1 MQAATPVN
9 LAGTGR
15 RGVTGPPAAGYSLF
29 KITALSNDGTAG
41 AGHMTMATDQNP
53 TADREGAIAWLREHR
68 IDEVECIVPDM
79 NGIMRGKIVPRE
91 DFVRILDTGVRLPEF
106 VFFQGVTGDGAD
118 SSAVMNALDRD
129 VLCIPDLATLRVVPW
144 YEEPTAQVI
153 CDSFFA
159 NGDPVD
165 FAPRQVL
172 RRIVNMYKERNLTP
186 VVAPELE
193 FYLVARNDDP
203 DLPLNVPIGLSGRR
217 ESGRQAYGIE
227 HANDFDH
234 VVNLIYDY
242 AELSRIEIA
251 TMAHE
256 AGPAQLEMNFRHG
269 DPIERADQTFLF
281 KRTARLAARKF
292 DMVATFMAM
301 PHVGEPGS
309 ATHIHQ
315 SIVDESGRNLFANP
329 DGSDTPALLHY
340 ISGLQRYVPAAMSLF
355 CPNVNSYR
363 RIRLES
369 DAPINVHWGRDNR
382 TCGLRVPDSPPNA
395 RRVENRVIGADSNPY
410 IAMAATLACGL
421 LGLTEGLDPEPMVEV
436 DAHTLGV
443 SLPEHPSDALH
454 ELDLCEPLRE
464 ILGTR
469 FVDAYIEVKR
479 HELRLYNK
487 VISSWEREY
496 LLLNV

>member
-1 MQAATPVN
+1 M
-9 LAGTGR
+9 
-15 RGVTGPPAAGYSLF
+15 PAASKPEDLISHRPSSVG
-29 KITALSNDGTAG
+29 D
-41 AGHMTMATDQNP
+41 
-53 TADREGAIAWLREHR
+53 AIEWLRSLR
-68 IDEVECIVPDM
+68 IDEVECMVPDM
-79 NGIMRGKIVPRE
+79 NGMMRGKIIPRE
-91 DFVRILDTGVRLPEF
+91 DFIRVIADGIRLPEF
-106 VFFQGVTGDGAD
+106 LFFQAVTGDTAD
-118 SSAVMNALDRD
+118 DSAVVNPLDRD
-129 VLCIPDLATLRVVPW
+129 IRAVPDIATLRYVPW
-144 YEEPTAQVI
+144 YDEPTAQVI
-153 CDSFFA
+153 CDSSFI
-159 NGDPVD
+159 DEKPVD

-172 RRIVNMYKERNLTP
+172 RSVLERYADKGLRP

-193 FYLVARNDDP
+193 FYLTGRNDDP
-203 DLPLNVPIGLSGRR
+203 DLPLTVPYGLSGRR

-234 VVNLIYDY
+234 VVNLIYEY
-242 AELSRIEIA
+242 CEKSRIEIA

-256 AGPAQLEMNFRHG
+256 SGPAQLEMNFRHG

-281 KRTARLAARKF
+281 KRTARLAARRF

-301 PHVGEPGS
+301 PHQDMPGS

-315 SIVDESGRNLFANP
+315 SVIDIATGKNIFANE
-329 DGSDTPALLHY
+329 DGSDSQELLHY
-340 ISGLQRYVPAAMSLF
+340 IAGLQAYIPAAMSLF

-382 TCGLRVPDSPPNA
+382 TCGLRVPDSPPEA

-410 IAMAATLACGL
+410 LAMAATLACGL
-421 LGLTEGLDPEPMVEV
+421 LGLEEKRLPEPAVDV

-443 SLPEHPSDALH
+443 SLPWHIHEALSVL
-454 ELDLCEPLRE
+454 ETCKPLRE
-464 ILGTR
+464 ILGER
-469 FVDAYIEVKR
+469 FVDAFVDVKR
-479 HELRLYNK
+479 LEWRLYNK

>member
-1 MQAATPVN
+1 MTIPSSREPLSAHTPRDASDAV
-9 LAGTGR
+9 
-15 RGVTGPPAAGYSLF
+15 
-29 KITALSNDGTAG
+29 D
-41 AGHMTMATDQNP
+41 
-53 TADREGAIAWLREHR
+53 WLRGLR

-79 NGIMRGKIVPRE
+79 NGIMRGKIIPRE
-91 DFVRILDTGVRLPEF
+91 DFIRVMGEGLRLPEF
-106 VFFQGVTGDGAD
+106 LFFQAVTGDTAD
-118 SSAVMNALDRD
+118 DSKVVNPLDRD
-129 VLCIPDLATLRVVPW
+129 IRAVPDLATLRIVPW

-153 CDSFFA
+153 CDCFFMD
-159 NGDPVD
+159 GRPVD

-172 RRIVNMYKERNLTP
+172 RRVLGLYADKGLKP

-193 FYLVARNDDP
+193 FYLTDRNDDP
-203 DLPLNVPIGLSGRR
+203 DLPLAVPKGLSGRQ

-227 HANDFDH
+227 HANDYDH
-234 VVNLIYDY
+234 VVNLLYDY
-242 AELSRIEIA
+242 CEVSRIEIA

-281 KRTARLAARKF
+281 KRTARLAARKHG
-292 DMVATFMAM
+292 MVATFMAM
-301 PHVGEPGS
+301 PHQDMPGS

-315 SIVDESGRNLFANP
+315 SIVTVEDGHNIFAEA
-329 DGSDTPALLHY
+329 DGSDAPALLHY
-340 ISGLQRYVPAAMSLF
+340 IGGLQAYVPAAMSLF

-382 TCGLRVPDSPPNA
+382 TCGLRVPDSGPEA

-410 IAMAATLACGL
+410 LAMAATLACGL
-421 LGLTEGLDPEPMVEV
+421 IGLQEQKDPDPVVEV

-443 SLPEHPSDALH
+443 SLPWHIHESLSLLEHCH
-454 ELDLCEPLRE
+454 PLRDT
-464 ILGTR
+464 LGHR
-469 FVDAYIEVKR
+469 FVDAFVDVKR
-479 HELRLYNK
+479 LEWRLYNK

>member
-1 MQAATPVN
+1 MQDRKPDIPVTH
-9 LAGTGR
+9 AE
-15 RGVTGPPAAGYSLF
+15 
-29 KITALSNDGTAG
+29 
-41 AGHMTMATDQNP
+41 
-53 TADREGAIAWLREHR
+53 TADWLRLR
-68 IDEVECIVPDM
+68 GIDEVECLVPDM

-91 DFVRILDTGVRLPEF
+91 DFVRALDPQGIRLPEF
-106 VFFQGVTGDGAD
+106 IFFQGVTGDTAD
-118 SSAVMNALDRD
+118 ESTVVNPLDRD
-129 VLCIPDLATLRVVPW
+129 VRVVPDIATLRMVPW
-144 YEEPTAQVI
+144 YQEPTAQVI

-159 NGDPVD
+159 DGSPVD
-165 FAPRQVL
+165 FAPRSVL
-172 RRIVNMYKERNLTP
+172 RRVIGLYQERGLRP

-193 FYLVARNDDP
+193 FYLVAKNDDP
-203 DLPLNVPIGLSGRR
+203 DLPLGVPTGLSGRK

-242 AELSRIEIA
+242 CEASRIEIA

-256 AGPAQLEMNFRHG
+256 SGPAQLEMNFRHG
-269 DPIERADQTFLF
+269 DPIELADQTFLF
-281 KRTARLAARKF
+281 KRTARLAARKH

-301 PHVGEPGS
+301 PHMGEPGS

-315 SIVDESGRNLFANP
+315 SIVGAADGRNIFANP
-329 DGSDTPALLHY
+329 DGSDAPPLLHY
-340 ISGLQRYVPAAMSLF
+340 VAGLQRYVPPAMSLY

-382 TCGLRVPDSPPNA
+382 TCGLRVPDSGPEA

-410 IAMAATLACGL
+410 LAMAATLAAGL
-421 LGLTEGLDPEPMVEV
+421 LGLEEAREPAPVV
-436 DAHTLGV
+436 TVNAHTLGV
-443 SLPEHPSDALH
+443 SLPAHLQDAL
-454 ELDLCEPLRE
+454 DLLADCTPLQR
-464 ILGTR
+464 ILGER
-469 FVDAYIEVKR
+469 FVQAFIDVKR
-479 HELRLYNK
+479 LEWRLYNR

>member
-1 MQAATPVN
+1 MIAEELATE
-9 LAGTGR
+9 
-15 RGVTGPPAAGYSLF
+15 VTSTPEE
-29 KITALSNDGTAG
+29 
-41 AGHMTMATDQNP
+41 AT
-53 TADREGAIAWLREHR
+53 RWLRALR

-79 NGIMRGKIVPRE
+79 NGIMRGKIIPRE
-91 DFVRILDTGVRLPEF
+91 DFIRLMEDGLRLPEF
-106 VFFQGVTGDGAD
+106 LFFQAVTGDTAD
-118 SSAVMNALDRD
+118 ESVVVNPLDRD
-129 VLCIPDLATLRVVPW
+129 IRAIPDLTTMRLVPW

-153 CDSFFA
+153 CDCVFMDGS
-159 NGDPVD
+159 PVD

-172 RRIVNMYKERNLTP
+172 RKVLGLYAEKGLSPI
-186 VVAPELE
+186 VAPELE
-193 FYLVARNDDP
+193 FYLTGRNDDP
-203 DLPLNVPIGLSGRR
+203 DMPLSVPTGLSGRK
-217 ESGRQAYGIE
+217 ESGHQAYGIE
-227 HANDFDH
+227 HANDYDH

-242 AELSRIEIA
+242 CEMSRIEIA

-269 DPIERADQTFLF
+269 DPIELADQTFLF
-281 KRTARLAARKF
+281 KRTARLAARRH

-301 PHVGEPGS
+301 PHQDMPGS

-315 SIVDESGRNLFANP
+315 SIVRSSDGTNILVDENGADAP
-329 DGSDTPALLHY
+329 ELLHY
-340 ISGLQRYVPAAMSLF
+340 IGGLQNYVPAAMSLF

-382 TCGLRVPDSPPNA
+382 TCGLRVPDSPPAA

-410 IAMAATLACGL
+410 LAMAATLACGL
-421 LGLTEGLDPEPMVEV
+421 LGLEEKRDPEPMVEV

-443 SLPEHPSDALH
+443 SLPWHIHQALS
-454 ELDLCEPLRE
+454 ELQESQPLRNV
-464 ILGTR
+464 LGPR
-469 FVDAYIEVKR
+469 FVDAYVDVKNLEW
-479 HELRLYNK
+479 HLYNK

>member
-1 MQAATPVN
+1 MIAEDLATE
-9 LAGTGR
+9 
-15 RGVTGPPAAGYSLF
+15 VTSTPEE
-29 KITALSNDGTAG
+29 
-41 AGHMTMATDQNP
+41 AT
-53 TADREGAIAWLREHR
+53 RWLRAAR

-79 NGIMRGKIVPRE
+79 NGIMRGKIIPRE
-91 DFVRILDTGVRLPEF
+91 DFIRLIEDGLRLPEF
-106 VFFQGVTGDGAD
+106 LFFQAVTGDTAD
-118 SSAVMNALDRD
+118 ESIVVNPLDRD
-129 VLCIPDLATLRVVPW
+129 IRAIPDLTTMRLVPW

-153 CDSFFA
+153 CDCVFMDGS
-159 NGDPVD
+159 PVD

-172 RRIVNMYKERNLTP
+172 RRVLDLYAEKGLKPI
-186 VVAPELE
+186 VAPELE
-193 FYLVARNDDP
+193 FYLTGRNDDP
-203 DLPLNVPIGLSGRR
+203 DMPLTVPTGLSGRK
-217 ESGRQAYGIE
+217 ESGHQAYGIE
-227 HANDFDH
+227 HANDYDH

-242 AELSRIEIA
+242 CEMSRIEIA

-269 DPIERADQTFLF
+269 DPIELADQTFLF
-281 KRTARLAARKF
+281 KRTARLAARRH

-301 PHVGEPGS
+301 PHQDMPGS

-315 SIVDESGRNLFANP
+315 SIVRRSDGTNILVDETGTDAP
-329 DGSDTPALLHY
+329 ELLHL
-340 ISGLQRYVPAAMSLF
+340 IGGLQNYVPAAMSLF

-382 TCGLRVPDSPPNA
+382 TCGLRVPDSPPAA

-410 IAMAATLACGL
+410 LAMAATLACGL
-421 LGLTEGLDPEPMVEV
+421 LGLEEKRDPEPMVEV

-443 SLPEHPSDALH
+443 SLPWHIHQALS
-454 ELDLCEPLRE
+454 ELQECEPLRKV
-464 ILGTR
+464 LGPR
-469 FVDAYIEVKR
+469 FVDAYVDVKNL
-479 HELRLYNK
+479 EWQLYNK

>member
-1 MQAATPVN
+1 MTSPHELAPRFTAAE
-9 LAGTGR
+9 
-15 RGVTGPPAAGYSLF
+15 
-29 KITALSNDGTAG
+29 D
-41 AGHMTMATDQNP
+41 
-53 TADREGAIAWLREHR
+53 AIRWLRERR

-91 DFVRILDTGVRLPEF
+91 DFIRIIDAGVRLPEF
-106 VFFQGVTGDGAD
+106 VFFQAVTGDSAD
-118 SSAVMNALDRD
+118 ESKVVNPLDRD
-129 VLCIPDLATLRVVPW
+129 VRCVPDLTTLRLVPW
-144 YEEPTAQVI
+144 YDEPTAQVI
-153 CDSFFA
+153 CDCYFA
-159 NGDPVD
+159 DDRMVD
-165 FAPRQVL
+165 FAPRSVL
-172 RRIVNMYKERNLTP
+172 RRVVELYAAKGLRP

-193 FYLVARNDDP
+193 FYLTANNLDP
-203 DLPLNVPIGLSGRR
+203 DLPIEVPIGLSGRR

-227 HANDFDH
+227 HANEFDH
-234 VVNLIYDY
+234 VVNLMYDY
-242 AELSRIEIA
+242 CEASRIEIA

-281 KRTARLAARKF
+281 KRTARLAARKR

-301 PHVGEPGS
+301 PHQDMPGS

-315 SIVDESGRNLFANP
+315 SIVRIEDGVNIFADP
-329 DGSDTPALLHY
+329 DGGDAAPLLHY
-340 ISGLQRYVPAAMSLF
+340 IAGLQRYVPSAMSLF

-382 TCGLRVPDSPPNA
+382 TCGLRVPDSGPEA

-421 LGLTEGLDPEPMVEV
+421 LGLEEQRAPEPVVEI

-443 SLPEHPSDALH
+443 SLPSHLSDALE
-454 ELDLCEPLRE
+454 ELSVCEPLKRV
-464 ILGTR
+464 LGPR
-469 FVDAYIEVKR
+469 FVEAYIDVKR
-479 HELRLYNK
+479 LEWRLYNR

>member
-1 MQAATPVN
+1 MTGLADAAPRFT
-9 LAGTGR
+9 
-15 RGVTGPPAAGYSLF
+15 S
-29 KITALSNDGTAG
+29 
-41 AGHMTMATDQNP
+41 
-53 TADREGAIAWLREHR
+53 ADDAIHWLRERR

-91 DFVRILDTGVRLPEF
+91 DFIRIVDAGVRLPEF
-106 VFFQGVTGDGAD
+106 VFFQAVTGDSAD
-118 SSAVMNALDRD
+118 DSEIVNPLDRD
-129 VLCIPDLATLRVVPW
+129 VRCVPDLTTLRVVPW

-153 CDSFFA
+153 CDCYFA
-159 NGDPVD
+159 DGRMVD
-165 FAPRQVL
+165 FAPRSVL
-172 RRIVNMYKERNLTP
+172 RRVVELYAEKGLRP

-193 FYLVARNDDP
+193 FYLTANNLDP
-203 DLPLNVPIGLSGRR
+203 DLPIEVPIGLSGRK

-234 VVNLIYDY
+234 VVNLMYDY
-242 AELSRIEIA
+242 CEASRIEIA

-281 KRTARLAARKF
+281 KRTARLAARKY

-301 PHVGEPGS
+301 PHQDMPGS

-315 SIVDESGRNLFANP
+315 SIVRIDDGGNIFAAP
-329 DGSDTPALLHY
+329 DGSDAPALLHY
-340 ISGLQRYVPAAMSLF
+340 IGGLQRFVPPAMSLF

-382 TCGLRVPDSPPNA
+382 TCGLRVPDSGPEA

-410 IAMAATLACGL
+410 VAMAATLAAGL
-421 LGLTEGLDPEPMVEV
+421 IGLEEKIEPEPVVEV
-436 DAHTLGV
+436 NAHTLGV
-443 SLPEHPSDALH
+443 SLPSHLSDALE
-454 ELDLCEPLRE
+454 ELAACEPMKRV
-464 ILGTR
+464 LGPR
-469 FVDAYIEVKR
+469 FVEAYIDVKR
-479 HELRLYNK
+479 LEWRLYNR

>member
-1 MQAATPVN
+1 MSP
-9 LAGTGR
+9 
-15 RGVTGPPAAGYSLF
+15 
-29 KITALSNDGTAG
+29 
-41 AGHMTMATDQNP
+41 TDLLTHVP
-53 TADREGAIAWLREHR
+53 RDTEDAIRWLRALR

-79 NGIMRGKIVPRE
+79 NGIMRGKIIPRE
-91 DFVRILDTGVRLPEF
+91 DFIRVIEDGIRLPEF
-106 VFFQGVTGDGAD
+106 LFFQAVTGDTAD
-118 SSAVMNALDRD
+118 ESAVVNPLDRD
-129 VLCIPDLATLRVVPW
+129 IRAIPDIATLRVVPW

-153 CDSFFA
+153 CDCAFMD
-159 NGDPVD
+159 GQPVD

-172 RRIVNMYKERNLTP
+172 RRVLSLYEKKGLKP

-193 FYLVARNDDP
+193 FYLTARNDDP
-203 DLPLNVPIGLSGRR
+203 DLPLAVPTGLSGRR
-217 ESGRQAYGIE
+217 ESGHQAYGIE
-227 HANDFDH
+227 HANDYDH

-242 AELSRIEIA
+242 CEASRIEIA

-281 KRTARLAARKF
+281 KRTARLAARKH

-301 PHVGEPGS
+301 PHQDMPGS

-315 SIVDESGRNLFANP
+315 SIVRIA
-329 DGSDTPALLHY
+329 DGGNVFVDAGGADAETLLHY
-340 ISGLQRYVPAAMSLF
+340 IGGLQTLVPAAMSLF

-382 TCGLRVPDSPPNA
+382 TCGLRVPDSSPEA

-410 IAMAATLACGL
+410 LAMAATLACGL
-421 LGLTEGLDPEPMVEV
+421 IGMERRMEPDPMVEV

-443 SLPEHPSDALH
+443 SLPAHIHEALSLL
-454 ELDLCEPLRE
+454 ETCEPLRE
-464 ILGTR
+464 TLGPR
-469 FVDAYIEVKR
+469 FVDAYIDVKR
-479 HELRLYNK
+479 LEWRLYNK

>member
-1 MQAATPVN
+1 MISEELATEVTSTPEAAT
-9 LAGTGR
+9 R
-15 RGVTGPPAAGYSLF
+15 
-29 KITALSNDGTAG
+29 
-41 AGHMTMATDQNP
+41 
-53 TADREGAIAWLREHR
+53 WLRAAR

-79 NGIMRGKIVPRE
+79 NGIMRGKIIPRE
-91 DFVRILDTGVRLPEF
+91 DFIRLMEDGLRLPEF
-106 VFFQGVTGDGAD
+106 LFFQAVTGDTAD
-118 SSAVMNALDRD
+118 ESSVVNPLDRD
-129 VLCIPDLATLRVVPW
+129 IRAIPDLTTMRLVPW

-153 CDSFFA
+153 CDCVFMDGS
-159 NGDPVD
+159 PVD

-172 RRIVNMYKERNLTP
+172 RRVLDRYAEKGLQPI
-186 VVAPELE
+186 VAPELE
-193 FYLVARNDDP
+193 FYLTARNDDP
-203 DLPLNVPIGLSGRR
+203 DMPLSVPTGLSGRK
-217 ESGRQAYGIE
+217 ESGHQAYGIE
-227 HANDFDH
+227 HANDYDH

-242 AELSRIEIA
+242 CEMSRIEIA

-269 DPIERADQTFLF
+269 DPIELADQTFLF
-281 KRTARLAARKF
+281 KRTARLAARRH

-301 PHVGEPGS
+301 PHQDMPGS

-315 SIVDESGRNLFANP
+315 SIVRRSDGTNILVDETGA
-329 DGSDTPALLHY
+329 DAPALLHY
-340 ISGLQRYVPAAMSLF
+340 IGGLQNYVPAAMSLF

-382 TCGLRVPDSPPNA
+382 TCGLRVPDSPPAA

-410 IAMAATLACGL
+410 LAMAATLACGL
-421 LGLTEGLDPEPMVEV
+421 LGLEEKRGPEPMVEV

-443 SLPEHPSDALH
+443 SLPWHIHQALS
-454 ELDLCEPLRE
+454 ELQESQPLRT
-464 ILGTR
+464 ILGPR
-469 FVDAYIEVKR
+469 FVDAYVDVKNLEW
-479 HELRLYNK
+479 HLYNK

>member
-1 MQAATPVN
+1 MTSPHELAPRFTAAE
-9 LAGTGR
+9 
-15 RGVTGPPAAGYSLF
+15 
-29 KITALSNDGTAG
+29 D
-41 AGHMTMATDQNP
+41 
-53 TADREGAIAWLREHR
+53 AIRWLRDRR

-91 DFVRILDTGVRLPEF
+91 DFIRIIDAGVRLPEF
-106 VFFQGVTGDGAD
+106 VFFQAVTGDSAD
-118 SSAVMNALDRD
+118 ESKVVNPLDRD
-129 VLCIPDLATLRVVPW
+129 VRCVPDLTTLRLVPW
-144 YEEPTAQVI
+144 YDEPTAQVI
-153 CDSFFA
+153 CDCYFA
-159 NGDPVD
+159 DDRMVD
-165 FAPRQVL
+165 FAPRSVL
-172 RRIVNMYKERNLTP
+172 RRVVELYAEKGLRP

-193 FYLVARNDDP
+193 FYLTANNLDP
-203 DLPLNVPIGLSGRR
+203 DLPIEVPVGLSGRR

-227 HANDFDH
+227 HANEFDH
-234 VVNLIYDY
+234 VVNLMYDY
-242 AELSRIEIA
+242 CEASRIEIA

-281 KRTARLAARKF
+281 KRTARLAARKH

-301 PHVGEPGS
+301 PHQDMPGS

-315 SIVDESGRNLFANP
+315 SIVRIEDGVNIFADP
-329 DGSDTPALLHY
+329 DGGDAAALLHY
-340 ISGLQRYVPAAMSLF
+340 IAGLQRYVPSAMSLF

-382 TCGLRVPDSPPNA
+382 TCGLRVPDSGPEA

-421 LGLTEGLDPEPMVEV
+421 LGLEEQRAPEPVVEI

-443 SLPEHPSDALH
+443 SLPSHLSDALE
-454 ELDLCEPLRE
+454 ELSVCEPLKRV
-464 ILGTR
+464 LGPR
-469 FVDAYIEVKR
+469 FVEAYIDVKR
-479 HELRLYNK
+479 LEWRLYNR

>member
-1 MQAATPVN
+1 MAHPTTPPVRLTN
-9 LAGTGR
+9 
-15 RGVTGPPAAGYSLF
+15 PA
-29 KITALSNDGTAG
+29 D
-41 AGHMTMATDQNP
+41 
-53 TADREGAIAWLREHR
+53 AILWLRENR

-91 DFVRILDTGVRLPEF
+91 DFIRIIEEGVRLPEF
-106 VFFQGVTGDGAD
+106 VFFQAVTGDSAD
-118 SSAVMNALDRD
+118 GSKVVNPLDRD
-129 VLCIPDLATLRVVPW
+129 VRCVPDLTTLRVVPW

-153 CDSFFA
+153 CDCFFA
-159 NGDPVD
+159 DGRPVD

-172 RRIVNMYKERNLTP
+172 RRVLDLYAERGLRP

-193 FYLVARNDDP
+193 FYLTAENDDP
-203 DLPLNVPIGLSGRR
+203 DLPLSVPIGLSGRK

-234 VVNLIYDY
+234 VVNLMYDHCE
-242 AELSRIEIA
+242 ASRIEIA

-281 KRTARLAARKF
+281 KRTARLAARRHR
-292 DMVATFMAM
+292 MVATFMAM
-301 PHVGEPGS
+301 PHQDMPGS

-315 SIVDESGRNLFANP
+315 SIVRISDGSNIFSEP
-329 DGSDTPALLHY
+329 DGSDSPALLHY
-340 ISGLQRYVPAAMSLF
+340 IGGLQRYVPTAMSLF

-382 TCGLRVPDSPPNA
+382 TCGLRVPDSGPES

-421 LGLTEGLDPEPMVEV
+421 LGLEEAIDPEPVVEI

-443 SLPEHPSDALH
+443 SLPSHLSDALA
-454 ELDLCEPLRE
+454 ELEACEPLRRV
-464 ILGTR
+464 LGPR
-469 FVDAYIEVKR
+469 FVEAYIDVKR
-479 HELRLYNK
+479 LEWRLYNR

>member
-1 MQAATPVN
+1 MTSPHELAPRFTAAE
-9 LAGTGR
+9 
-15 RGVTGPPAAGYSLF
+15 
-29 KITALSNDGTAG
+29 D
-41 AGHMTMATDQNP
+41 
-53 TADREGAIAWLREHR
+53 AIRWLRDRR

-91 DFVRILDTGVRLPEF
+91 DFIRIIDAGVRLPEF
-106 VFFQGVTGDGAD
+106 VFFQAVTGDSAD
-118 SSAVMNALDRD
+118 ESKVVNPLDRD
-129 VLCIPDLATLRVVPW
+129 VRCVPDLTTLRLVPW
-144 YEEPTAQVI
+144 YDEPTAQVI
-153 CDSFFA
+153 CDCYFA
-159 NGDPVD
+159 DDRMVD
-165 FAPRQVL
+165 FAPRSVL
-172 RRIVNMYKERNLTP
+172 RRVVELYAEKGLRP

-193 FYLVARNDDP
+193 FYLTANNLDP
-203 DLPLNVPIGLSGRR
+203 DLPIEVPVGLSGRR

-227 HANDFDH
+227 HANEFDH
-234 VVNLIYDY
+234 VVNLMYDY
-242 AELSRIEIA
+242 CEASRIEIA

-281 KRTARLAARKF
+281 KRTARLAARKH

-301 PHVGEPGS
+301 PHQDMPGS

-315 SIVDESGRNLFANP
+315 SIVRIEDGVNIFADP
-329 DGSDTPALLHY
+329 DGGDAAALLHY
-340 ISGLQRYVPAAMSLF
+340 IAGLQRYVPSAMSLF

-382 TCGLRVPDSPPNA
+382 TCGLRVPDSGPEA

-410 IAMAATLACGL
+410 IAMAATRACGL
-421 LGLTEGLDPEPMVEV
+421 LGLEEQRAPEPVVEI

-443 SLPEHPSDALH
+443 SLPSHLSDALE
-454 ELDLCEPLRE
+454 ELSVCEPLKRV
-464 ILGTR
+464 LGPR
-469 FVDAYIEVKR
+469 FVEAYIDVKR
-479 HELRLYNK
+479 LEWRLYNR

>member
-1 MQAATPVN
+1 LPTPSN
-9 LAGTGR
+9 SPSAQNFELRPGSSGT
-15 RGVTGPPAAGYSLF
+15 PADPAPRF
-29 KITALSNDGTAG
+29 TDTASAV
-41 AGHMTMATDQNP
+41 H
-53 TADREGAIAWLREHR
+53 WLRDR
-68 IDEVECIVPDM
+68 GIDEVECIVPDM

-91 DFVRILDTGVRLPEF
+91 DFIRIIDEGMRLPEF
-106 VFFQGVTGDGAD
+106 VFFQAVTGDTAD
-118 SSAVMNALDRD
+118 DSAVVNPLDRD
-129 VLCIPDLATLRVVPW
+129 IRCVPDLTTLRLVPW

-153 CDSFFA
+153 CDCAFA
-159 NGDPVD
+159 DGTPVD
-165 FAPRQVL
+165 FAPRNVL
-172 RRIVNMYKERNLTP
+172 RRVIGLYAEKGLKP

-193 FYLVARNDDP
+193 FYLTATNEDP
-203 DLPLNVPIGLSGRR
+203 DLPLSVPIGLSKRR

-234 VVNLIYDY
+234 VVNLMYDY
-242 AELSRIEIA
+242 CEASRIEIA

-281 KRTARLAARKF
+281 KRTARLAARRH

-301 PHVGEPGS
+301 PHQDMPGS

-315 SIVDESGRNLFANP
+315 SIVEIEGGRNIFAAA
-329 DGSDTPALLHY
+329 DGSDAPALYHY
-340 ISGLQRYVPAAMSLF
+340 IGGLQRFVPAAMSLF

-382 TCGLRVPDSPPNA
+382 TCGLRVPDSGPDS

-421 LGLTEGLDPEPMVEV
+421 IGLEERIEPDPAVEV

-443 SLPEHPSDALH
+443 SLPSHLSDALA
-454 ELDLCEPLRE
+454 ELGASEPLKRV
-464 ILGTR
+464 LGPR
-469 FVDAYIEVKR
+469 FVEAYIDVKR
-479 HELRLYNK
+479 LEWRLYNR

>member
-1 MQAATPVN
+1 MPA
-9 LAGTGR
+9 R
-15 RGVTGPPAAGYSLF
+15 EPPPRFTS
-29 KITALSNDGTAG
+29 S
-41 AGHMTMATDQNP
+41 
-53 TADREGAIAWLREHR
+53 ADAIAWLRDRR

-91 DFVRILDTGVRLPEF
+91 DFVRIIDSGIRLPEF
-106 VFFQGVTGDGAD
+106 VFFQAVTGDSAD
-118 SSAVMNALDRD
+118 DSAIVNPLDRD
-129 VLCIPDLATLRVVPW
+129 VRCIPDLTTLRVVPW
-144 YEEPTAQVI
+144 YEGPTAQVI
-153 CDSFFA
+153 CDCHFA
-159 NGDPVD
+159 DGTLVD
-165 FAPRQVL
+165 FAPRSVL
-172 RRIVNMYKERNLTP
+172 RRVIQLYADRGLKP

-193 FYLVARNDDP
+193 FYLTANNDDP
-203 DLPLNVPIGLSGRR
+203 DLPLSVPIGLSGRR

-234 VVNLIYDY
+234 VVNLMYDY
-242 AELSRIEIA
+242 CEDSRIEIA

-281 KRTARLAARKF
+281 KRTARLAARKY

-301 PHVGEPGS
+301 PHQDMPGS

-315 SIVDESGRNLFANP
+315 SIVRMSDGANIFADEAGA
-329 DGSDTPALLHY
+329 DTPALLHY
-340 ISGLQRYVPAAMSLF
+340 IAGLQRYVPSAMSLF

-382 TCGLRVPDSPPNA
+382 TCGLRVPDSEPES

-421 LGLTEGLDPEPMVEV
+421 LGLEEAREPEPVVEV
-436 DAHTLGV
+436 NAHTLGV
-443 SLPEHPSDALH
+443 SLPSHLSDALA
-454 ELDLCEPLRE
+454 ELADCDPLKR
-464 ILGTR
+464 ILGPR
-469 FVDAYIEVKR
+469 FVEAYIDVKR
-479 HELRLYNK
+479 LEWRLYNR

>member
-1 MQAATPVN
+1 MIAEELATE
-9 LAGTGR
+9 
-15 RGVTGPPAAGYSLF
+15 VTSTPEE
-29 KITALSNDGTAG
+29 
-41 AGHMTMATDQNP
+41 AT
-53 TADREGAIAWLREHR
+53 RWLRALR

-79 NGIMRGKIVPRE
+79 NGIMRGKIIPRE
-91 DFVRILDTGVRLPEF
+91 DFIRLMEDGLRLPEF
-106 VFFQGVTGDGAD
+106 LFFQAVTGDTAD
-118 SSAVMNALDRD
+118 ESVVVNPLDRD
-129 VLCIPDLATLRVVPW
+129 IRAIPDLTTMRLVPW

-153 CDSFFA
+153 CDCVFMDGS
-159 NGDPVD
+159 PVD

-172 RRIVNMYKERNLTP
+172 RKVLGLYAEKGLSPI
-186 VVAPELE
+186 VAPELE
-193 FYLVARNDDP
+193 FYLTGRNDDP
-203 DLPLNVPIGLSGRR
+203 DMPLSVPTGLSGRK
-217 ESGRQAYGIE
+217 ESGHQAYGIE
-227 HANDFDH
+227 HANDYDH

-242 AELSRIEIA
+242 CEMSRIEIA

-269 DPIERADQTFLF
+269 DPIELADQTFLF
-281 KRTARLAARKF
+281 KRTARLAARRH

-301 PHVGEPGS
+301 PHQDMPGS

-315 SIVDESGRNLFANP
+315 SIVRSS
-329 DGSDTPALLHY
+329 DGTNILVEENGADAPELLHY
-340 ISGLQRYVPAAMSLF
+340 IGGLQNYVPAAMSLF

-382 TCGLRVPDSPPNA
+382 TCGLRVPDSPPAA

-410 IAMAATLACGL
+410 LAMAATLACGL
-421 LGLTEGLDPEPMVEV
+421 LGLEEKRDPEPMVEV

-443 SLPEHPSDALH
+443 SLPWHIHQALS
-454 ELDLCEPLRE
+454 ELQESQPLRNV
-464 ILGTR
+464 LGPR
-469 FVDAYIEVKR
+469 FVDAYVDVKNLEW
-479 HELRLYNK
+479 HLYNK

>member
-1 MQAATPVN
+1 MTTDHE
-9 LAGTGR
+9 LAPRFTSS
-15 RGVTGPPAAGYSLF
+15 A
-29 KITALSNDGTAG
+29 
-41 AGHMTMATDQNP
+41 
-53 TADREGAIAWLREHR
+53 EAIRWLRERR

-91 DFVRILDTGVRLPEF
+91 DFIRIIDAGVRLPEF
-106 VFFQGVTGDGAD
+106 VFFQAVTGDSAD
-118 SSAVMNALDRD
+118 DSAIVNPLDRD
-129 VLCIPDLATLRVVPW
+129 VRCIPDLTTLRVVPW
-144 YEEPTAQVI
+144 YPEPTAQVI
-153 CDSFFA
+153 CDCHFA
-159 NGDPVD
+159 DDNMVD
-165 FAPRQVL
+165 FAPRSVL
-172 RRIVNMYKERNLTP
+172 RRVLGLYAEKGLRP

-193 FYLVARNDDP
+193 FYLTANNLDP
-203 DLPLNVPIGLSGRR
+203 DLPIEVPVGLSGRK

-234 VVNLIYDY
+234 VVNLMYDY
-242 AELSRIEIA
+242 CEASRIEIA

-281 KRTARLAARKF
+281 KRTARLAARKY

-301 PHVGEPGS
+301 PHQDMPGS

-315 SIVDESGRNLFANP
+315 SIVRIEDGQNIFANE
-329 DGSDTPALLHY
+329 DGSDAPALLHY
-340 ISGLQRYVPAAMSLF
+340 IAGLQRYVPSAMSLF

-382 TCGLRVPDSPPNA
+382 TCGLRVPDSGPEA

-421 LGLTEGLDPEPMVEV
+421 LGLEEQRDPEPVVEV
-436 DAHTLGV
+436 NAHTLGV
-443 SLPEHPSDALH
+443 SLPSHLSDALE
-454 ELDLCEPLRE
+454 ELSLCQPLKRV
-464 ILGTR
+464 LGPR
-469 FVDAYIEVKR
+469 FVEAYIDVKR
-479 HELRLYNK
+479 LEWRLYNR

>member
-1 MQAATPVN
+1 MSVG
-9 LAGTGR
+9 LK
-15 RGVTGPPAAGYSLF
+15 GPSESGH
-29 KITALSNDGTAG
+29 DGAV
-41 AGHMTMATDQNP
+41 
-53 TADREGAIAWLREHR
+53 AWLRDHR
-68 IDEVECIVPDM
+68 IDEIECIVPDM

-91 DFVRILDTGVRLPEF
+91 DFIGLLETGVRLPEF
-106 VFFQGVTGDGAD
+106 VFFQGVTGDGAEG
-118 SSAVMNALDRD
+118 SAVISPLDRD
-129 VLCIPDLATLRVVPW
+129 VLCVPDLATIRIVPW

-153 CDSFFA
+153 CDCFFSDGRA
-159 NGDPVD
+159 VD
-165 FAPRQVL
+165 FAPRSVL
-172 RRIVNMYKERNLTP
+172 RHVLDQYAARGLKP

-242 AELSRIEIA
+242 AEASRIEIA

-256 AGPAQLEMNFRHG
+256 AGPAQLEMNFRQG

-315 SIVDESGRNLFANP
+315 SIVGTDGKNIFAEP
-329 DGSDTPALLHY
+329 DGSDAPSLQHY

-382 TCGLRVPDSPPNA
+382 TCGLRVPDSAPEA

-410 IAMAATLACGL
+410 VAMAATLACGL
-421 LGLTEGLDPEPMVEV
+421 LGLEEEQDAEPAVEI

-443 SLPEHPSDALH
+443 ALPDHLLDALH
-454 ELDLCEPLRE
+454 LLDASEPLRR

-479 HELRLYNK
+479 YELRLYNK

>member
-1 MQAATPVN
+1 MSQVQE
-9 LAGTGR
+9 
-15 RGVTGPPAAGYSLF
+15 PAPRF
-29 KITALSNDGTAG
+29 TDTASAV
-41 AGHMTMATDQNP
+41 AWM
-53 TADREGAIAWLREHR
+53 RERR

-79 NGIMRGKIVPRE
+79 NGIMRGKIIPRE
-91 DFVRILDTGVRLPEF
+91 DFIRIIDAGVRLPEF
-106 VFFQGVTGDGAD
+106 VFFQAVTGDSAD
-118 SSAVMNALDRD
+118 DSEVVNPLDRD
-129 VLCIPDLATLRVVPW
+129 VLCIPDVTTLRLVPW

-153 CDSFFA
+153 CDCTFA
-159 NGDPVD
+159 DGRPVD
-165 FAPRQVL
+165 FAPRSVL
-172 RRIVNMYKERNLTP
+172 RRVLDLYAEKGLKP

-193 FYLVARNDDP
+193 FYLTAANDDP
-203 DLPLNVPIGLSGRR
+203 DLPLSVPIGLSGRK

-234 VVNLIYDY
+234 VVNLMYDY
-242 AELSRIEIA
+242 CEASRIEIA

-281 KRTARLAARKF
+281 KRTARLAARRHA
-292 DMVATFMAM
+292 MVATFMAM
-301 PHVGEPGS
+301 PHQDMPGS

-315 SIVDESGRNLFANP
+315 SIVEIDTGRNIFANA
-329 DGSDTPALLHY
+329 DGSDTPELLHY
-340 ISGLQRYVPAAMSLF
+340 IGGLQRYVPSAMSLF

-382 TCGLRVPDSPPNA
+382 TCGLRVPDSGPEA

-421 LGLTEGLDPEPMVEV
+421 LGLEERIDPDPMVEI

-443 SLPEHPSDALH
+443 SLPSHLSDALA
-454 ELDLCEPLRE
+454 ELGACEPLKRV
-464 ILGTR
+464 LGPR
-469 FVDAYIEVKR
+469 FCEAYVDVKR
-479 HELRLYNK
+479 LEWRLYNR

>member
-1 MQAATPVN
+1 MTSAHDAAPRFTD
-9 LAGTGR
+9 
-15 RGVTGPPAAGYSLF
+15 AA
-29 KITALSNDGTAG
+29 D
-41 AGHMTMATDQNP
+41 
-53 TADREGAIAWLREHR
+53 AIRWLRERR

-91 DFVRILDTGVRLPEF
+91 DFIRIINEGVRLPEF
-106 VFFQGVTGDGAD
+106 VFFQAVTGDSAD
-118 SSAVMNALDRD
+118 DSNVVNPLDRD
-129 VLCIPDLATLRVVPW
+129 VRCIPDLTTLRVVPW

-153 CDSFFA
+153 CDCYFA
-159 NGDPVD
+159 DGTMVD
-165 FAPRQVL
+165 FAPRSVL
-172 RRIVNMYKERNLTP
+172 RRIVELYAEKGLRP

-193 FYLVARNDDP
+193 FYLTANNLDP
-203 DLPLNVPIGLSGRR
+203 DLPIEVPIGLSGRK

-234 VVNLIYDY
+234 VVNLMYDY
-242 AELSRIEIA
+242 CEASRIEIA

-281 KRTARLAARKF
+281 KRTARLAARKY

-301 PHVGEPGS
+301 PHQDMPGS

-315 SIVDESGRNLFANP
+315 SIVRIADGRNIFAED
-329 DGSDTPALLHY
+329 DGTDAAALMHY
-340 ISGLQRYVPAAMSLF
+340 IGGLQRYVPSAMSLF

-382 TCGLRVPDSPPNA
+382 TCGLRVPDSGPES

-421 LGLTEGLDPEPMVEV
+421 LGLEEQVDPDPVVEI

-443 SLPEHPSDALH
+443 SLPSHLSDALE
-454 ELDLCEPLRE
+454 ELKACEPLKRV
-464 ILGTR
+464 LGPR
-469 FVDAYIEVKR
+469 FVEAYIDVKR
-479 HELRLYNK
+479 LEWRLYNR

>member
-1 MQAATPVN
+1 MTGLADAAPRFT
-9 LAGTGR
+9 
-15 RGVTGPPAAGYSLF
+15 S
-29 KITALSNDGTAG
+29 
-41 AGHMTMATDQNP
+41 
-53 TADREGAIAWLREHR
+53 ADDAIHWLRERR

-91 DFVRILDTGVRLPEF
+91 DFIRIVDAGVRLPEF
-106 VFFQGVTGDGAD
+106 VFFQAVTGDSAD
-118 SSAVMNALDRD
+118 DSEIVNPLDRD
-129 VLCIPDLATLRVVPW
+129 VRCVPDLTTLRVVPW

-153 CDSFFA
+153 CDCYFA
-159 NGDPVD
+159 DGRMVD
-165 FAPRQVL
+165 FAPRSVL
-172 RRIVNMYKERNLTP
+172 RRVVELYAEKGLRP

-193 FYLVARNDDP
+193 FYLTANNLDP
-203 DLPLNVPIGLSGRR
+203 DLPIEVPIGLSGRK

-234 VVNLIYDY
+234 VVNLMYDY
-242 AELSRIEIA
+242 CEASRIEIA

-281 KRTARLAARKF
+281 KRTARLAARKY

-301 PHVGEPGS
+301 PHQDMPGS

-315 SIVDESGRNLFANP
+315 SIVRIDDGSNIFAAP
-329 DGSDTPALLHY
+329 DGSDAPALLHY
-340 ISGLQRYVPAAMSLF
+340 IGGLQRFVPPAMSLF

-382 TCGLRVPDSPPNA
+382 TCGLRVPDSGPEA

-410 IAMAATLACGL
+410 VAMAATLAAGL
-421 LGLTEGLDPEPMVEV
+421 IGLDEAIEPEPVVEV
-436 DAHTLGV
+436 NAHTLGV
-443 SLPEHPSDALH
+443 SLPSHLSDALE
-454 ELDLCEPLRE
+454 ELAACEPMKRV
-464 ILGTR
+464 LGPR
-469 FVDAYIEVKR
+469 FVEAYIDVKR
-479 HELRLYNK
+479 LEWRLYNR

>member
-1 MQAATPVN
+1 MVARVTLRAPRPDASFPESAMSDAATDAD
-9 LAGTGR
+9 L
-15 RGVTGPPAAGYSLF
+15 PPASKAEAV
-29 KITALSNDGTAG
+29 I
-41 AGHMTMATDQNP
+41 
-53 TADREGAIAWLREHR
+53 WLRQRR

-79 NGIMRGKIVPRE
+79 NGMMRGKIVPRE
-91 DFVRILDTGVRLPEF
+91 DFIRIIEDGVRLPEF
-106 VFFQGVTGDGAD
+106 VFFQAVTGDGAED
-118 SSAVMNALDRD
+118 SEVVNPLDRD
-129 VLCIPDLATLRVVPW
+129 VRCVPDLSTLRIVPW

-153 CDSFFA
+153 CDCFFA
-159 NGDPVD
+159 DGTPVD

-172 RRIVNMYKERNLTP
+172 RRVLGLYADKGLKP
-186 VVAPELE
+186 FVAPELE

-203 DLPLNVPIGLSGRR
+203 DLPLAKPIGLSGRI

-234 VVNLIYDY
+234 VVNLMYDY
-242 AELSRIEIA
+242 CEASRIEIA

-269 DPIERADQTFLF
+269 DPIELADQTFLF
-281 KRTARLAARKF
+281 KRTARLAARRH

-301 PHVGEPGS
+301 PHMDEPGS

-315 SIVDESGRNLFANP
+315 SIVRAEDGKNIFATA
-329 DGSDTPALLHY
+329 DGADTPALMHY
-340 ISGLQRYVPAAMSLF
+340 ISGLQRYVPSAMSLF

-382 TCGLRVPDSPPNA
+382 TCGLRVPDSGPEA

-410 IAMAATLACGL
+410 LSMATTLACGL
-421 LGLTEGLDPEPMVEV
+421 LGLEEKIDPEPVVEI

-443 SLPEHPSDALH
+443 SLPSHLHDALMA
-454 ELDLCEPLRE
+454 LKASEPLRG
-464 ILGTR
+464 ILGPR
-469 FVDAYIEVKR
+469 FVDAFIEVKLL
-479 HELRLYNK
+479 ELRLYNR

>member
-1 MQAATPVN
+1 MSSFHNT
-9 LAGTGR
+9 R
-15 RGVTGPPAAGYSLF
+15 RVMPQIPNPPAPLTN
-29 KITALSNDGTAG
+29 KQD
-41 AGHMTMATDQNP
+41 
-53 TADREGAIAWLREHR
+53 AIHWLREAR

-91 DFVRILDTGVRLPEF
+91 DFIRVIEAGIRLPEYML
-106 VFFQGVTGDGAD
+106 FQGVTGDAAESD
-118 SSAVMNALDRD
+118 VVNPLDRD
-129 VLCIPDLATLRVVPW
+129 MRAVPDLATMRIVPW
-144 YEEPTAQVI
+144 YDEPTAQVI
-153 CDSFFA
+153 CDCYFA
-159 NGDPVD
+159 DDRPVD

-172 RRIVNMYKERNLTP
+172 QKVLGLYTAKGLKP

-203 DLPLNVPIGLSGRR
+203 DLPLTRPLGLSGRR

-242 AELSRIEIA
+242 CELSRIEIA

-256 AGPAQLEMNFRHG
+256 SGPAQLEMNFRHG
-269 DPIERADQTFLF
+269 EPIEQADQTFLF

-292 DMVATFMAM
+292 DMVTTFMAM
-301 PHVGEPGS
+301 PHKGEPGS

-315 SIVDESGRNLFANP
+315 SIVRTTDGKNIFANE
-329 DGSDTPALLHY
+329 DGSDTEALTHY
-340 ISGLQRYVPAAMSLF
+340 ISGLQRYIPASMSLY

-363 RIRLES
+363 RIRMES

-382 TCGLRVPDSPPNA
+382 TCGLRVPDSGPSA

-410 IAMAATLACGL
+410 LAMAATLAAGL
-421 LGLTEGLDPEPMVEV
+421 LGLEEKLPPAPMVEV

-443 SLPEHPSDALH
+443 SLPAHLQDALAA
-454 ELDLCEPLRE
+454 LSDCQPLRE

-469 FVDAYIEVKR
+469 FVDAFIDVKR
-479 HELRLYNK
+479 SEWRLYNR